1 VTDFIKLTSGV
12 LSTQECDTIIDFF
25 EDNKERQYAGLA
37 GDNPLP
43 DDTVKI
49 DTELG
54 IEHGELI
61 EDIRLFPVRAALWN
75 CCNKYKEAYPF
86 LNNIFPWH
94 FFESVKI
101 QKYKPN
107 EAYFVEHCENDGQA
121 DHTGKRMIAVMVY
134 LNTVTDGGQT
144 YFPTQKRSITPE
156 VGSVLMWPAYWTHPH
171 HGVPSPSQDK
181 YIITGW
187 YVFN

>member
-1 VTDFIKLTSGV
+1 
-12 LSTQECDTIIDFF
+12 
-25 EDNKERQYAGLA
+25 
-37 GDNPLP
+37 
-43 DDTVKI
+43 
-49 DTELG
+49 
-54 IEHGELI
+54 
-61 EDIRLFPVRAALWN
+61 
-75 CCNKYKEAYPF
+75 
-86 LNNIFPWH
+86 
-94 FFESVKI
+94 
-101 QKYKPN
+101 
-107 EAYFVEHCENDGQA
+107 
-121 DHTGKRMIAVMVY
+121 MIAAMVY